1 MECCQSPLAAPRD
14 TDCRRDMHGCSA
26 LHVDDGSG
34 GGESGGGG
42 CTNADCVRKLLRNID
57 TVSHGNKPKGTD
69 GHDKGD
75 TPRHGGVLGGQSR
88 RGAVLSREGCHGVE
102 EGPAL
107 FISVEADSYVH
118 TYVILGA
125 VVADRG
131 HGGGS
136 TVFVVYVRVH
146 AVVTYLGGLMVLRA
160 SIVLRMN
167 VRNGLPA
174 FLYNYLIPV
183 ASSPLASSPL
193 GLGWPVPHSGMY
205 PRSLDHSG
213 IPQCRKV
220 LVPYLVRIH
229 RGPCSV
235 QRPAEYTF
243 IPYQKQQVPLPP
255 FLPSSNP
262 HSTHTLSHASHAHTR
277 TTYDATTHVHA
288 FIITSPSPPTTP
300 RSTVQLSE
308 RERPSR
314 DSARERPPSRLLTTL
329 FPTKLPHLSVSSAFL
344 PRRLPG
350 SACRLL
356 KAAAGSGD
364 VAVPVPPWTVAL

>member
-255 FLPSSNP
+255 LPPLLESP
-262 HSTHTLSHASHAHTR
+262 FDTHSLSRLSRTHTHHLRRHHARTCIHYHFAFAAH
-277 TTYDATTHVHA
+277 D
-288 FIITSPSPPTTP
+288 TP
-300 RSTVQLSE
+300 VDGSAE
-308 RERPSR
+308 REGEAVSR
-314 DSARERPPSRLLTTL
+314 FRTRAPTLTTL
-329 FPTKLPHLSVSSAFL
+329 DDTFPYETPSSFRLVCISPTAP
-344 PRRLPG
+344 PRQRL
-350 SACRLL
+350 
-356 KAAAGSGD
+356 
-364 VAVPVPPWTVAL
+364 